1 LKQDMIPPAS
11 HSVRVYAGD
20 FSTACRG
27 ICDAA
32 ADPHTVEE
40 LRREMTEI
48 WQRIRDS
55 AGNDRQLRAPAPDV
69 SGVRIFP
76 HNDPYKTNIM
86 VRHPEGFVTGSN
98 NPDGIYLHRCD
109 ALTASAVLRV
119 KKWRSDRELRDNGA
133 RTNKERRLLREKNEL
148 IALTLQQIDLNPGEA
163 GLQPLLRSYMRREK
177 GIDKAL
183 LREAA
188 RTKFELREARGRER
202 SPLRPTPA
210 RDTNGMHELSGR
222 SPCGVALNEPPHVC
236 KSSPTTIDR

>member
-1 LKQDMIPPAS
+1 MIPPPDCS
-11 HSVRVYAGD
+11 LHED
-20 FSTACRG
+20 
-27 ICDAA
+27 DE
-32 ADPHTVEE
+32 D
-40 LRREMTEI
+40 LKREKEQI
-48 WQRIRDS
+48 DRLIRDS
-55 AGNDRQLRAPAPDV
+55 AGNDRQLRAPALDV

-76 HNDPYKTNIM
+76 HNDPYKTNII
-86 VRHPEGFVTGSN
+86 VRHPGFVTGCN

-163 GLQPLLRSYMRREK
+163 GLQPLLHSYMRREK

-183 LREAA
+183 LREAS
-188 RTKFELREARGRER
+188 RTKFELREARGREQ

-222 SPCGVALNEPPHVC
+222 SPCGVALNEPLHVC